1 MPDWKAEVRKR
12 LSGLQLTPARE
23 NDIVEELAQHLDE
36 SYAELLAS
44 GVSEADAYRQLRA
57 ELYDGG
63 LLMHG
68 LQRVER
74 STNPEPIILG
84 TNRGTN
90 MIADLWQ
97 DLRYGVRMLLKQP
110 GFSLIAVI
118 TLALGIGAN
127 TAIFSMVDALLLH
140 PLPYPEPERLV
151 LLTNKT
157 SGARRAGISY
167 PNFSDWRERA
177 QSFEGMASWRVESF
191 NLTGVDKPV
200 QLRGQT
206 VNWNFFALLGV
217 QPQLGRMFTPEDDR
231 YGAAR
236 TALLSHGMWQEKFG
250 GEPSVIG
257 KKMLLG
263 GEPHEVIG
271 VLPQD
276 FEYFR
281 ATDVYIPIGLLLK
294 PNTGLTDRGSSL
306 GLTAVA
312 RLKPGVTLAQAS
324 DEMVRL
330 AAQVERE
337 YPAVNTGRSAQAES
351 LQDYITES
359 VRQSLWVLLGAVS
372 FILLIACV
380 NVANL
385 LLVRAAERQKEIA
398 LRLALGAGR
407 WRITR
412 QLLSESLLLALAGG
426 VCGVFVGRWMLG
438 GLLALAP
445 ENIPQLSRVSLNN
458 TVLLFTFGVSVL
470 TSVLCGLL
478 PALHALRID
487 LHTTLKEGGR
497 TSAGAARDLTR
508 KTLLVV
514 EVSLALVL
522 LVGAGL
528 LVRSMAGVLK
538 VDPGFNS
545 DNLLTL
551 RMAPP
556 DNAYDKT
563 RRRILFDE
571 CLTRVSAL
579 PGVRSAAITYALPIG
594 GGQQWGTEFYAAD
607 KPIPQRGQ
615 FPHMEFTPIS
625 ANYFEA
631 MGVRLLRG
639 RWFNSADAATSSPVA
654 VVNET
659 LAHRIWPGEDPLG
672 KSLRRGLPEND
683 TSWLEVVGVVA
694 DVKGYGVEVATPMQT
709 YVPLGQL
716 PPPSFWL
723 IVRTAG
729 DPLQS
734 VAAVERTIHSI
745 DKDLPVFAIR
755 SMDQVLGSSRGQRL
769 LTLALL
775 LSFAALALLLA
786 AVGIYGVISYSVK
799 QRTHELGIRMAL
811 GAQSG
816 AVLKLIL
823 TQGLKL
829 ALMGVVI
836 GVSAAIVLTR
846 WMETLLFGVR
856 PFDPLT
862 FCLVAVVLLSV
873 VLLACWIPARRAT
886 QVDPLRALRCE

>member
-236 TALLSHGMWQEKFG
+236 TALLSHGLWQEKFG

-257 KKMLLG
+257 KKLLLG

-398 LRLALGAGR
+398 LRLALGGGR